1 MQRYIL
7 TFILSAM
14 FTLACTPKLATPDV
28 QPPSQYIYGAGFRSD
43 SIDLTDG
50 WWRIF
55 GDTTLNQLIDR
66 ALAKNR
72 NLKTAISRIEEARH
86 NLRIVR
92 SEYLP
97 SFDLG
102 ISGGVSGGGGNTE
115 QNYKIARDL
124 TWETPL
130 FGQLRQ
136 TSDAA
141 RANISYTEWQYRGVR
156 LSLVAEVATTY
167 FTMLQYRRDLEIA
180 RRSASLRRESASLID
195 SMFRRGMAS
204 GTNLEQAM
212 NLVYTAEADIPL
224 YERAVK
230 QTALSLD
237 VLLGETPDSVLY
249 TNSELKL
256 ITDYTPLDIPTGIP
270 SDILHRRPDIMQA
283 WFQMQQSAANA
294 GLARIAR
301 LPSFNI
307 NIGGGTAADDITQL
321 FLKNSWIWDA
331 GLSILQPV
339 IHFGK
344 LRHAEKVAI
353 EQYKQSMFNYEQCF
367 LQALAEVESLLI
379 SITTYRKETERYK
392 ELVQSNIR
400 IALITNAL
408 YSNGLSAYLD
418 VIDAERTLYNSQ
430 MQYSNIVAQQYIN
443 YVDLCKALGGG
454 WIEIPTNR

>member
-1 MQRYIL
+1 MQRHIL
-7 TFILSAM
+7 ILVLSAM
-14 FTLACTPKLATPDV
+14 SVLACNPKLATPEV
-28 QPPSQYIYGAGFRSD
+28 VPPAQYIYGAGFRSD
-43 SIDLTDG
+43 SIELADG
-50 WWRIF
+50 WWKIF
-55 GDTTLNQLIDR
+55 GDTTLNQLVDR

-72 NLKTAISRIEEARH
+72 NLKVAVSRIEEARH
-86 NLRIVR
+86 NLRIAR
-92 SEYLP
+92 SAYLP
-97 SFDLG
+97 SFDFG
-102 ISGGVSGGGGNTE
+102 ISAGVSGGGGDTE
-115 QNYKIARDL
+115 QTYQIARDL
-124 TWETPL
+124 TWEAPL
-130 FGQLRQ
+130 FGELRQ
-136 TSDAA
+136 TSDAV

-180 RRSASLRRESASLID
+180 RRSASLRRESATLID
-195 SMFRRGMAS
+195 SLFRRGMAS
-204 GTNLEQAM
+204 GVNLEQAM

-249 TNSELKL
+249 TNSELRL

-294 GLARIAR
+294 GLARTAR
-301 LPSFNI
+301 LPSFSI
-307 NIGGGTAADDITQL
+307 EVGGGTSASNITQL
-321 FLKNSWIWDA
+321 FLKNSWIWNA
-331 GLSILQPV
+331 GLSILQP
-339 IHFGK
+339 ILHFGK
-344 LRHAEKVAI
+344 LKHSEKIAI
-353 EQYKQSMFNYEQCF
+353 EQYNQSMFNYEQSF
-367 LQALAEVESLLI
+367 LQALSEVESLLI
-379 SITTYRKETERYK
+379 SITTYRKETIRYK
-392 ELVQSNIR
+392 ELVRSNTR
-400 IALITNAL
+400 IALATNAL

-454 WIEIPTNR
+454 WVEIPTNR